1 MQQNNDLLELGQ
13 GQTQGQCH
21 EAQGQS
27 QSSTTNGTTE
37 TGTSQIGT
45 SQIGTAG
52 IGTTGISPMDLP
64 PLALAMEQILDKKLA
79 ALEERLFSRLS
90 HQVALSEQRLT
101 ELIMRQTGSGQTGSG
116 VKPGASGEGGMDL
129 D

>member
-1 MQQNNDLLELGQ
+1 MQQNNDLPELGQ
-13 GQTQGQCH
+13 GQTQGQAH
-21 EAQGQS
+21 EALGQL
-27 QSSTTNGTTE
+27 QSSTTNGIAE
-37 TGTSQIGT
+37 SGT

-52 IGTTGISPMDLP
+52 IGTTGISPMELP
-64 PLALAMEQILDKKLA
+64 PLALAMEQILNKRLA
-79 ALEERLFSRLS
+79 DLEERLFSRLS

-116 VKPGASGEGGMDL
+116 QTGSGVKPGASGEGGMDL